1 MSKDVKS
8 PCIKVCKYD
17 EDSICIGCHRSMD
30 EITGWIFMDRG
41 AKLKVLENAQQRKQ
55 TPKPGK
61 NDYDYY
67 V

>member
-1 MSKDVKS
+1 MESSVKS

-17 EDSICIGCHRSMD
+17 SEKNCMGCYRSMD
-30 EITGWIFMDRG
+30 EITNWIFYNDEQKKQVLIN
-41 AKLKVLENAQQRKQ
+41 AKERRN
-55 TPKPGK
+55 TPIPGK